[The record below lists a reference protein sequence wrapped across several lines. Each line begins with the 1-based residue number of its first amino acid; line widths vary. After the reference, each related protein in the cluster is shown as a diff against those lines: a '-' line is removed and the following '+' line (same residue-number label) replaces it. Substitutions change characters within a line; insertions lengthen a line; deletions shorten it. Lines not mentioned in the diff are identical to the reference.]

1 MYVSV
6 LVSLHASTNAA
17 IESFLPSCRRRWM
30 DVCVQFTGRRRRWG
44 NLIQIQFRRK
54 WWWRRYICCIQFV
67 FPCLI
72 PCLIAHI
79 CWGIIPWI
87 TSARM
92 YYYTPC
98 EQCNNAIATLKRD
111 HMAKKYDS
119 CTACITSSLL
129 FFIVLSSPNNT
140 MNLIMAYLV
149 LRFCS
154 TKGFP
159 RHLFSSMAI
168 MTALVVMS
176 NTTATTPPTI
186 AIVSLTVM
194 NGAETKT
201 ANTINQHWSGYLW
214 QWEWCLR
221 I

>member
-1 MYVSV
+1 
-6 LVSLHASTNAA
+6 
-17 IESFLPSCRRRWM
+17 
-30 DVCVQFTGRRRRWG
+30 
-44 NLIQIQFRRK
+44 
-54 WWWRRYICCIQFV
+54 
-67 FPCLI
+67 
-72 PCLIAHI
+72 
-79 CWGIIPWI
+79 
-87 TSARM
+87 M
-92 YYYTPC
+92 YYYTPR

-111 HMAKKYDS
+111 HMAKKYANNDS

-201 ANTINQHWSGYLW
+201 EHMQTQSISIEVVTFDSENGVCGY
-214 QWEWCLR
+214 R
-221 I
+221 PTK